1 MTNLSADSASPRFSR
16 ERILTLIPLFLGLFA
31 AGGVFV
37 LQVLPTDDR
46 IAELESRL
54 QDVRALRLQVPV
66 MRQRLEVAENK
77 LEQAQVQQGLL
88 LELVA
93 GTDRIQTFLALL
105 DQRARTAGVEI
116 QRIEPLQQ
124 VSSVDEA
131 QSRQDDSSDQKSSNS
146 NDPLKDLG
154 YRRTSLALNVVGL
167 YDQLHYFL
175 KEMEKLEVLV
185 EASDLRLEAESDSD
199 SDVVSDSDAES
210 DSDAKK
216 RALTNQQKIELSLR
230 FSFYDRLPANELGA
244 VSTAAASEEAP
255 N

>member
-185 EASDLRLEAESDSD
+185 EASDLRLEADSD
-199 SDVVSDSDAES
+199 SDVESDSDAES
-210 DSDAKK
+210 NSDAKK
-216 RALTNQQKIELSLR
+216 RAPTNQQKIELSLR

>member
-1 MTNLSADSASPRFSR
+1 
-16 ERILTLIPLFLGLFA
+16 
-31 AGGVFV
+31 
-37 LQVLPTDDR
+37 
-46 IAELESRL
+46 
-54 QDVRALRLQVPV
+54 

-185 EASDLRLEAESDSD
+185 EASDLRLEADSD
-199 SDVVSDSDAES
+199 SDVESDSDAES
-210 DSDAKK
+210 NSDAKK
-216 RALTNQQKIELSLR
+216 RAPTNQQKIELSLR

>member
-1 MTNLSADSASPRFSR
+1 MTNLSADSASPSFGR
-16 ERILTLIPLFLGLFA
+16 ERILTLTPLFLALLA
-31 AGGVFV
+31 AGGVFL
-37 LQVLPTDDR
+37 LQVLPTDER

-54 QDVRALRLQVPV
+54 QDVRVLRLQVPV
-66 MRQRLEVAENK
+66 MRQRLEAAENK

-116 QRIEPLQQ
+116 KRIEPLQQ

-199 SDVVSDSDAES
+199 VGSDSDAEF
-210 DSDAKK
+210 DSGMKK
-216 RALTNQQKIELSLR
+216 RASTNQQKIELSLR

-244 VSTAAASEEAP
+244 VSTAAVSEEAP

>member
-1 MTNLSADSASPRFSR
+1 MANLSADSASPRFSR
-16 ERILTLIPLFLGLFA
+16 EQILTLTPLLLGLLA
-31 AGGVFV
+31 AGGLFV
-37 LQVLPTDDR
+37 LQVLPTNER

-54 QDVRALRLQVPV
+54 QDVRASRLKVPV
-66 MRQRLEVAENK
+66 MRQRLEVAEDK

-185 EASDLRLEAESDSD
+185 EASDLRLEADSD
-199 SDVVSDSDAES
+199 SDVESDSDAES
-210 DSDAKK
+210 NSDAKK
-216 RALTNQQKIELSLR
+216 RAPTNQQKIELSLR

>member
-16 ERILTLIPLFLGLFA
+16 ERILTLTPLFLALLA
-31 AGGVFV
+31 AGGVFL
-37 LQVLPTDDR
+37 LQVLPTDER

-54 QDVRALRLQVPV
+54 QDVRVLRLQVPV
-66 MRQRLEVAENK
+66 MRQRLEAAENK

-185 EASDLRLEAESDSD
+185 EASDLRLEADSD
-199 SDVVSDSDAES
+199 SDVESDSDAES
-210 DSDAKK
+210 NSDAKK
-216 RALTNQQKIELSLR
+216 RAPTNQQKIELSLR

>member
-1 MTNLSADSASPRFSR
+1 MTNLSADSASTRFSR

-54 QDVRALRLQVPV
+54 QDVRALRLQVPL

-185 EASDLRLEAESDSD
+185 EASDLRLEADSD
-199 SDVVSDSDAES
+199 SDVESDSDAES
-210 DSDAKK
+210 NSDAKK
-216 RALTNQQKIELSLR
+216 RAPTNQQKIELSLR

>member
-1 MTNLSADSASPRFSR
+1 MTNLSADSASPHFSR
-16 ERILTLIPLFLGLFA
+16 ERILTLTPLFLALLA
-31 AGGVFV
+31 AGGVFL
-37 LQVLPTDDR
+37 LQVLPTDER

-54 QDVRALRLQVPV
+54 QDVRALRLQLPV

-124 VSSVDEA
+124 ASSVDEA
-131 QSRQDDSSDQKSSNS
+131 KSRQDDSSDQKSSNS

-199 SDVVSDSDAES
+199 VGSDSDAEF
-210 DSDAKK
+210 DSGMKK
-216 RALTNQQKIELSLR
+216 RASTNQQKIELSLR

-244 VSTAAASEEAP
+244 VSTAAVSEEAP